1 MMRDVDS
8 DSDDGSTRWLANYPQ
23 VEQSSPDI
31 VRAFGRDARSWD
43 LKTRLAMRSH
53 PIFSLTGLRHRVQK
67 LAHDLDRVRNLTR
80 DLDLAADLT
89 HDLTYARARDHA
101 RDLTRDFIRA
111 GARAGDL
118 TRDLDLVR
126 HLDLVRG
133 HDLAHDLDLV
143 GDFAVDLVHALDLA
157 LDFAH
162 ARDRALAH
170 AHALGLS
177 LTYGTAS
184 LFALGFGL
192 SFAHTLTLAR
202 DRDRDAYRALILARD
217 RALALDRALERALDR
232 DGTAKALMN
241 LHHALSDVTKHDLRG
256 IELAGNS
263 LAGLRWSSKTQW
275 PRQWEDQ
282 IRCDSIALADGTFQI
297 VSSCDDF
304 TGGQRTPEAAGRLR
318 R

>member
-1 MMRDVDS
+1 MRDS
-8 DSDDGSTRWLANYPQ
+8 DSDDGMAQWLADYLQ

-53 PIFSLTGLRHRVQK
+53 PIFNLTGLRHRVQK

-89 HDLTYARARDHA
+89 HDLTYASARDRARN
-101 RDLTRDFIRA
+101 LTRDVVRA

-118 TRDLDLVR
+118 SRDLDLVR
-126 HLDLVRG
+126 HLGLVRG

-143 GDFAVDLVHALDLA
+143 GDFAVDLVRALDVALDL
-157 LDFAH
+157 AH
-162 ARDRALAH
+162 ARDRTLAH

-202 DRDRDAYRALILARD
+202 DRDREAYRALILARD
-217 RALALDRALERALDR
+217 RALTLDQALERALDR
-232 DGTAKALMN
+232 DGTTRALMN
-241 LHHALSDVTKHDLRG
+241 LHHALSDVTDHDLRG
-256 IELAGNS
+256 IELAGSS
-263 LAGLRWSSKTQW
+263 LAGLRWSPKTQW

-282 IRCDSIALADGTFQI
+282 IRRDSIALADGTFQI
-297 VSSCDDF
+297 VNNATTYASGK
-304 TGGQRTPEAAGRLR
+304 T
-318 R
+318 